1 MEQQISH
8 TRKALDLFRNKYNC
22 AQSVLTAFSDTTGL
36 PDDVCLRL
44 SCAFGS
50 GMGRK
55 QYTCGAVTGALM
67 VLGLIYGKGINEGEE
82 KKKHTYQK
90 ARLFIEEFE
99 REYGSV
105 SCRNLLQGLDMSN
118 PDDMNKIKQL
128 GLFEKLCE
136 QYVSTAVRLTEKYLS

>member
-1 MEQQISH
+1 
-8 TRKALDLFRNKYNC
+8 
-22 AQSVLTAFSDTTGL
+22 
-36 PDDVCLRL
+36 
-44 SCAFGS
+44 
-50 GMGRK
+50 
-55 QYTCGAVTGALM
+55 M

-82 KKKHTYQK
+82 KKQHTYQK